1 MQPLIPTHVTQF
13 SQPATLFH
21 ILMHFLPFVFIFTFG
36 FLLLHVLITTDTSSV
51 EGEVE
56 NCYMV
61 PLEYV
66 TYSEFFQIIYK
77 RIRDV

>member
-36 FLLLHVLITTDTSSV
+36 FLLLHVLITTDTASV